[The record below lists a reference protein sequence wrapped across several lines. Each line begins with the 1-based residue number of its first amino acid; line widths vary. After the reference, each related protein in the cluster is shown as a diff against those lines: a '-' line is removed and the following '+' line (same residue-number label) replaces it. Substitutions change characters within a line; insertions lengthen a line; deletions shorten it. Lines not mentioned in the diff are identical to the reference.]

1 MKYESYYKNKVTFND
16 KIEEFDYINSYEDF
30 IKKCCEIFNITEK
43 EEINLYY
50 INENQEK
57 KLIDKEND
65 YIKCSS
71 DDDGYYIFEIQIK
84 EMKNESIINSKSKN
98 ENNQSLISEEKKEDE
113 DEENENINI
122 NPSKIKVTLVK
133 EEKEFD
139 YIDNLDDVIKK
150 CIVEFDISDIMIIQ
164 LYNIRKNQK
173 ILIEN
178 NLMFIS
184 CIPDKKGY
192 LYFDI
197 QLKIKEIKIV
207 SFSENKIS
215 ENEYLNEEDS
225 FINKLKESFPD
236 FNNFNGKDILK
247 EFKEKFEKKIEEF
260 QKENEVFINSKIN
273 EINENINQQFSK
285 LNIVLK
291 KILKDISKKSFLK
304 QKNLPNQYIN
314 YQITKNNKFSLIPE
328 KEKIIFNQKSQIQN
342 LKKHYSCEFKQKEY
356 IFNFTN
362 STINE
367 IKEIRVKNNGDIK
380 WPKGCK
386 IYLKKKNDK
395 IKLFGETENEVN
407 PGEEIDIKLNI
418 IIDVNIEKNF
428 KFNSNLIISY
438 KDNNLFSFNQ
448 CEIQIIIRNENV
460 ENKIPKSNKGKTFK
474 NIINKS
480 YNYNISN
487 SAQKSLNKS
496 YSIQEFYNNNSYTQI
511 YKKKYRKNSLNKC
524 ASKQNNLLIFQ

>member
-1 MKYESYYKNKVTFND
+1 MIKYF
-16 KIEEFDYINSYEDF
+16 
-30 IKKCCEIFNITEK
+30 
-43 EEINLYY
+43 
-50 INENQEK
+50 
-57 KLIDKEND
+57 
-65 YIKCSS
+65 S
-71 DDDGYYIFEIQIK
+71 DDDSYYIFEIQIK
-84 EMKNESIINSKSKN
+84 EMKNESITTKN
-98 ENNQSLISEEKKEDE
+98 ENNQSLISEEKKEE
-113 DEENENINI
+113 EENENINI

-207 SFSENKIS
+207 SFSENNIS
-215 ENEYLNEEDS
+215 EKEYLNEEDS

-260 QKENEVFINSKIN
+260 QKENEIFINSKIN

-304 QKNLPNQYIN
+304 PKNSPNQYIN
-314 YQITKNNKFSLIPE
+314 YQITKNKKFSLIPE
-328 KEKIIFNQKSQIQN
+328 KEKIIFNQKSKIQN
-342 LKKHYSCEFKQKEY
+342 LKKQYSCEFKQKEY
-356 IFNFTN
+356 IFIFTN
-362 STINE
+362 SPINE
-367 IKEIRVKNNGDIK
+367 VKEIRVKNNGYIK

-395 IKLFGETENEVN
+395 IKLFGVTEHEVN

-418 IIDVNIEKNF
+418 IIDIHIEKNF

-438 KDNNLFSFNQ
+438 KDDYLFYFNQ
-448 CEIQIIIRNENV
+448 CEIQIIIRNENI

-474 NIINKS
+474 NIMNKS
-480 YNYNISN
+480 YNYNNISN
-487 SAQKSLNKS
+487 STQKSLNKS

>member
-57 KLIDKEND
+57 KLIENEND

-84 EMKNESIINSKSKN
+84 EMKNESITTKN
-98 ENNQSLISEEKKEDE
+98 ENNQSLISEEKKEE
-113 DEENENINI
+113 EENENINI

-207 SFSENKIS
+207 SFSENNIS
-215 ENEYLNEEDS
+215 EKEYLNEEDS

-260 QKENEVFINSKIN
+260 QKENEIFINSKIN

-304 QKNLPNQYIN
+304 PKNSPNQYIN
-314 YQITKNNKFSLIPE
+314 YQITKNKKFSLIPE
-328 KEKIIFNQKSQIQN
+328 KEKIIFNQKSKIQN
-342 LKKHYSCEFKQKEY
+342 LKKQYSCEFKQKEY
-356 IFNFTN
+356 IFIFTN
-362 STINE
+362 SPINE
-367 IKEIRVKNNGDIK
+367 VKEIRVKNNGYIK

-395 IKLFGETENEVN
+395 IKL
-407 PGEEIDIKLNI
+407 NI
-418 IIDVNIEKNF
+418 IIDIHIEKNF

-438 KDNNLFSFNQ
+438 KDDYLFYFNQ

-480 YNYNISN
+480 YNYNNISN
-487 SAQKSLNKS
+487 STQKSLNKS

>member
-57 KLIDKEND
+57 KLIENEND

-84 EMKNESIINSKSKN
+84 EMKNESITTKN
-98 ENNQSLISEEKKEDE
+98 ENNQSLISEEKKEE
-113 DEENENINI
+113 EENENINI

-260 QKENEVFINSKIN
+260 QKENEIFINSKIN

-285 LNIVLK
+285 LNIILK
-291 KILKDISKKSFLK
+291 KTLKDIYQKVFSKNKKFTTSIYKLS
-304 QKNLPNQYIN
+304 
-314 YQITKNNKFSLIPE
+314 NNKNSFISE
-328 KEKIIFNQKSQIQN
+328 KEK
-342 LKKHYSCEFKQKEY
+342 
-356 IFNFTN
+356 
-362 STINE
+362 
-367 IKEIRVKNNGDIK
+367 
-380 WPKGCK
+380 
-386 IYLKKKNDK
+386 K
-395 IKLFGETENEVN
+395 IK
-407 PGEEIDIKLNI
+407 KM
-418 IIDVNIEKNF
+418 
-428 KFNSNLIISY
+428 
-438 KDNNLFSFNQ
+438 
-448 CEIQIIIRNENV
+448 
-460 ENKIPKSNKGKTFK
+460 
-474 NIINKS
+474 
-480 YNYNISN
+480 
-487 SAQKSLNKS
+487 
-496 YSIQEFYNNNSYTQI
+496 
-511 YKKKYRKNSLNKC
+511 
-524 ASKQNNLLIFQ
+524 

>member
-57 KLIDKEND
+57 KLIENEND

-84 EMKNESIINSKSKN
+84 EMKNESITTKN
-98 ENNQSLISEEKKEDE
+98 ENNQSLISEEKKEE
-113 DEENENINI
+113 EENENINI

-207 SFSENKIS
+207 SFSENNIS
-215 ENEYLNEEDS
+215 EKEYLNEEDS

-260 QKENEVFINSKIN
+260 QKENEIFINSKIN

-304 QKNLPNQYIN
+304 PKNSPNQYIN
-314 YQITKNNKFSLIPE
+314 YQITKNKKFSLIPE
-328 KEKIIFNQKSQIQN
+328 KEKIIFNQKSKIQN
-342 LKKHYSCEFKQKEY
+342 LKKQYSCEFKQKEY
-356 IFNFTN
+356 IFIFTN
-362 STINE
+362 SPINE
-367 IKEIRVKNNGDIK
+367 VKEIRVKNNGYIK

-395 IKLFGETENEVN
+395 IKLFGVTEHEVN

-418 IIDVNIEKNF
+418 IIDIHIEKNF

-438 KDNNLFSFNQ
+438 KDDYLFYFNQ

-480 YNYNISN
+480 YNYNNISN
-487 SAQKSLNKS
+487 STQKSLNKS
-496 YSIQEFYNNNSYTQI
+496 YSIQEFYNNNSYT
-511 YKKKYRKNSLNKC
+511 NKC